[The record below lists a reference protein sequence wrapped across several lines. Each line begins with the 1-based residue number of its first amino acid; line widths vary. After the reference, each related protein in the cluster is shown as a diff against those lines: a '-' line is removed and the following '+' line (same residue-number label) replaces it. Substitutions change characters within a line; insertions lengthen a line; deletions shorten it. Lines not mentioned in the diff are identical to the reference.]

1 MGFLDHS
8 TNNIILDAVLTDA
21 GRRQL
26 AANRGDFRIAYFSL
40 ADDEVD
46 YGLITKFGR
55 AIGKEKISKNT
66 PIFEAQTNAQIAL
79 KNRLLSL
86 PDPTVTR
93 LPTITALVS
102 GTESVALSRLT
113 ASKQEAEVSLEQSI
127 VGGATI
133 PDGAAD
139 SSFTIIVPD
148 RFVNLPNRNF
158 FAIDE
163 ISRMASYT
171 LVAGGS
177 RNSSGGA
184 QTNFRVRIASGL
196 DDEMFDG
203 FGDQGNKSQ
212 ISSVITIIGNQTGFR
227 KDVQL
232 TITKT

>member
-46 YGLITKFGR
+46 YSLITKFGR

-66 PIFEAQTNAQIAL
+66 PVFEAQTNAQIAL

-93 LPTITALVS
+93 LPTISATVA
-102 GTESVALSRLT
+102 GTESITLSRLT
-113 ASKQEAEVSLEQSI
+113 AAKQEASVSLEQTMT
-127 VGGATI
+127 GGRSI
-133 PDGAAD
+133 PDGAID

-148 RFVNLPNRNF
+148 RFVNLPDRSF

-171 LVAGGS
+171 LVAGGT
-177 RNSSGGA
+177 RNGSGGA
-184 QTNFRVRIASGL
+184 NTSFRVRIASGL

-212 ISSVITIIGNQTGFR
+212 ISSVVTIIGNQTGFR
-227 KDVQL
+227 KDVHIS
-232 TITKT
+232 ITKT

>member
-26 AANRGDFRIAYFSL
+26 AANKGDFRIAYFSL

-46 YGLITKFGR
+46 YSLITKFGR

-93 LPTITALVS
+93 LPSITASVA
-102 GTESVALSRLT
+102 GTESITLSRLT
-113 ASKQEAEVSLEQSI
+113 AANQEASVTLEQTMT
-127 VGGATI
+127 GGRTI
-133 PDGAAD
+133 PDGAVD
-139 SSFTIIVPD
+139 SSFTVIMPD
-148 RFVNLPNRNF
+148 RFVKLPDRSF

-171 LVAGGS
+171 IVAGGQ
-177 RNSSGGA
+177 RNASGGA
-184 QTNFRVRIASGL
+184 STSFRVRITSGL

-227 KDVQL
+227 KDVQVS
-232 TITKT
+232 ITKT

>member
-46 YGLITKFGR
+46 YGLILKFGR

-86 PDPTVTR
+86 PDPTVSR
-93 LPTITALVS
+93 LPQISATVL
-102 GTESVALSRLT
+102 GTESISLSRLT
-113 ASKQEAEVSLEQSI
+113 ASRQRASVTLTQTME
-127 VGGATI
+127 GGRRI
-133 PDGAAD
+133 PDGAVD
-139 SSFTIIVPD
+139 SSFTVIVPD
-148 RFVNLPNRNF
+148 RFVKLPNRNF

-177 RNSSGGA
+177 RNASGGA
-184 QTNFRVRIASGL
+184 DTNFEVRISTGL

-227 KDVQL
+227 KDVQV